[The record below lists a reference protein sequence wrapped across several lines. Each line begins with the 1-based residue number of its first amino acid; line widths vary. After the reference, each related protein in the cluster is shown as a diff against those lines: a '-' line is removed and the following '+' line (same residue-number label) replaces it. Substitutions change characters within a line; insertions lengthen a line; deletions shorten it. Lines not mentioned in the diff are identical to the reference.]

1 MFLEQKTLREKVICK
16 QRRAPGLLSDCSER
30 AGVGRG
36 AYIDPPFF
44 KKKAGRGTHAFMYA
58 ANGAGEKRK
67 QSGNASMSHLE
78 EGKKGEN
85 RRGAFFNMFHGS
97 IYGTIFSMHRLFC
110 GSSAVRNA
118 KGQCGPGG
126 KGAPARNR

>member
-1 MFLEQKTLREKVICK
+1 MRSCMPQM
-16 QRRAPGLLSDCSER
+16 
-30 AGVGRG
+30 GRG
-36 AYIDPPFF
+36 
-44 KKKAGRGTHAFMYA
+44 KK
-58 ANGAGEKRK
+58 
-67 QSGNASMSHLE
+67 GNKVEIASMSHLE